1 MFLKKLSLFVCFLS
15 AFLVLNACDY
25 EESTLLT
32 NNDELEQTEKAEQN
46 EENQEKEEK
55 QDDEMKEENKQAK
68 KDDDEKQEV
77 KEKEKE
83 KKKKKRIREKIEVN
97 KKLQFKKFDAE
108 IKRVEIYTKKD
119 RILMDIKIDWR
130 NRAYD
135 YGSDQMTFFVATQM
149 QVKQGKTELVE
160 INDAWNPEN
169 KNSSDVFFPN
179 TLGGLWT
186 VDLTYELVDAETP
199 IDIIFTPTTET
210 EGSKTVTIEIPE

>member
-55 QDDEMKEENKQAK
+55 QDDEMKGENEQTEKIEKEQ
-68 KDDDEKQEV
+68 EKQEV
-77 KEKEKE
+77 K
-83 KKKKKRIREKIEVN
+83 KKKPKRI
-97 KKLQFKKFDAE
+97 KKKFDVGEQLQFKQFD
-108 IKRVEIYTKKD
+108 VEIERMKVYTKKD

>member
-55 QDDEMKEENKQAK
+55 QDDEMKGENEQTEKIEKEQ
-68 KDDDEKQEV
+68 EKQEV
-77 KEKEKE
+77 K
-83 KKKKKRIREKIEVN
+83 KKKPKRI
-97 KKLQFKKFDAE
+97 KKKFDVGEQLQFKQFD
-108 IKRVEIYTKKD
+108 VEIERMKVYTKKD

-179 TLGGLWT
+179 ALGGLWT

>member
-25 EESTLLT
+25 EESTLST
-32 NNDELEQTEKAEQN
+32 NIDEPKQQSEKKK
-46 EENQEKEEK
+46 EKEEK
-55 QDDEMKEENKQAK
+55 QDDEMKGENEQTEKIEKEQ
-68 KDDDEKQEV
+68 EKQEV
-77 KEKEKE
+77 KKEKPKRI
-83 KKKKKRIREKIEVN
+83 KKKFDVGEQ
-97 KKLQFKKFDAE
+97 LQFKQFD
-108 IKRVEIYTKKD
+108 VEIERVKVYTKKD

-149 QVKQGKTELVE
+149 QVKQGETELIE

>member
-1 MFLKKLSLFVCFLS
+1 MRKLGLFVCFLS

-25 EESTLLT
+25 EGSTLST
-32 NNDELEQTEKAEQN
+32 NVDEPKQQSEEKK
-46 EENQEKEEK
+46 EKEEK
-55 QDDEMKEENKQAK
+55 QDDEMKGKNEQTEKIEKEQ
-68 KDDDEKQEV
+68 EKQEV
-77 KEKEKE
+77 KKEKPKRI
-83 KKKKKRIREKIEVN
+83 KKKFDVGEQ
-97 KKLQFKKFDAE
+97 LQFKQFD
-108 IKRVEIYTKKD
+108 VEIERVKVYTKKD

-135 YGSDQMTFFVATQM
+135 YGSDQMTFFVATEM

-179 TLGGLWT
+179 TLGGTWK
-186 VDLTYELVDAETP
+186 VRLTYELIDAETP

>member
-1 MFLKKLSLFVCFLS
+1 MKKLSLFVCFLS

-32 NNDELEQTEKAEQN
+32 NNDEVEQTEKAEQN

-55 QDDEMKEENKQAK
+55 QDDEMKGENEQTEKIEKEQ
-68 KDDDEKQEV
+68 EKQEV
-77 KEKEKE
+77 K
-83 KKKKKRIREKIEVN
+83 KKKPKRI
-97 KKLQFKKFDAE
+97 KKKFDVGEQLQFKQFDVE
-108 IKRVEIYTKKD
+108 IERMKIYTKKD
-119 RILMDIKIDWR
+119 RTLMDIKIDWR

-149 QVKQGKTELVE
+149 QVKQGETELIE

>member
-55 QDDEMKEENKQAK
+55 QDDEMKGENEQTEKIEKEQ
-68 KDDDEKQEV
+68 EKQEV
-77 KEKEKE
+77 KKEKPKRI
-83 KKKKKRIREKIEVN
+83 KKKFDVGEQ
-97 KKLQFKKFDAE
+97 LQFKQFD
-108 IKRVEIYTKKD
+108 VEIERMKVYTKKD

-135 YGSDQMTFFVATQM
+135 YGSDQMTFFVATEM

-179 TLGGLWT
+179 TLGGLWA
-186 VDLTYELVDAETP
+186 VNLTYELVDAETP

>member
-1 MFLKKLSLFVCFLS
+1 MRKLGLFVCFLS

-25 EESTLLT
+25 EESTLST
-32 NNDELEQTEKAEQN
+32 NVDEPKQQSEEKK
-46 EENQEKEEK
+46 EKEEK
-55 QDDEMKEENKQAK
+55 QDDEMNGKNEQT
-68 KDDDEKQEV
+68 
-77 KEKEKE
+77 
-83 KKKKKRIREKIEVN
+83 EKIEKEQ
-97 KKLQFKKFDAE
+97 KKQKVKKEKPKRIKKKFDVGEQLQFKQFD
-108 IKRVEIYTKKD
+108 VEIERMKVYTKKD

-135 YGSDQMTFFVATQM
+135 YGSDQMTFFVATEM